1 MSSFFEGN
9 FKCGKLD
16 ERDFSSDDPILR
28 IAALYKKI
36 NISRFSETKSIS
48 RKQLYKMRDS
58 GFVPRTIL
66 LDMCQE
72 ARISPVLVEFSPK
85 ERLMFFSDLCSY
97 IKESDVNSL
106 FEDALENHEDK
117 TTISLLNLLH
127 NLYKSGD
134 ISDSVFQNK
143 MQKILSAEENAS
155 IRY

>member
-1 MSSFFEGN
+1 
-9 FKCGKLD
+9 
-16 ERDFSSDDPILR
+16 
-28 IAALYKKI
+28 
-36 NISRFSETKSIS
+36 
-48 RKQLYKMRDS
+48 
-58 GFVPRTIL
+58 
-66 LDMCQE
+66 
-72 ARISPVLVEFSPK
+72 
-85 ERLMFFSDLCSY
+85 MFFSDLCSY